1 MRHWQLLLVHRRI
14 PIAVCAHT
22 LAPRNRA
29 QQPWRPKIAPRT
41 ARAHAQRAV
50 WRAQVPRGHDLDLS
64 LAVAGMFLYAA
75 YFLAGILW
83 DFIPFRPAL
92 FLAVA
97 TTGGAFSTY
106 LVYVLKFIL
115 GDFCIV
121 CFGFHCVNYTM
132 LLLAI
137 FEAREHGLAKL
148 KAS

>member
-1 MRHWQLLLVHRRI
+1 MR
-14 PIAVCAHT
+14 
-22 LAPRNRA
+22 
-29 QQPWRPKIAPRT
+29 
-41 ARAHAQRAV
+41 
-50 WRAQVPRGHDLDLS
+50 RAQVPRGHDLDLS

-137 FEAREHGLAKL
+137 FEAREHGVAKL

>member
-1 MRHWQLLLVHRRI
+1 VR
-14 PIAVCAHT
+14 
-22 LAPRNRA
+22 
-29 QQPWRPKIAPRT
+29 
-41 ARAHAQRAV
+41 
-50 WRAQVPRGHDLDLS
+50 RAQVPRGHDLDLS

-97 TTGGAFSTY
+97 TIGGAFSTY

-137 FEAREHGLAKL
+137 FEAREHGVAKL